1 MTAADRLDRAARLC
15 REMPLSDQT
24 QAVVELIAKLAVD
37 TICTSPS
44 DQADMARLLAD
55 LMRG

>member
-1 MTAADRLDRAARLC
+1 MNAADRLDRAARLC

-24 QAVVELIAKLAVD
+24 QAVVELIAKLATD
-37 TICTSPS
+37 TICTSPA
-44 DQADMARLLAD
+44 DQADFAEALAR